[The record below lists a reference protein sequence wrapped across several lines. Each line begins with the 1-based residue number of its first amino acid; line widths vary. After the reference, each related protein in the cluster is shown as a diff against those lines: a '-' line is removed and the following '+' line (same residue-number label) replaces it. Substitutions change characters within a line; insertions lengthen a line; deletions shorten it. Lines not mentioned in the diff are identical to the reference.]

1 MKEKIM
7 PPLVLMLISA
17 IVCGLLVLANSATK
31 DKIVKAQEEN
41 SVIHL
46 QKHSEKQIIKLLT
59 SPTMV

>member
-31 DKIVKAQEEN
+31 DKIVKAQEEKFSN
-41 SVIHL
+41 S
-46 QKHSEKQIIKLLT
+46 LT
-59 SPTMV
+59 ETFG